1 MASFDDLY
9 PTTNQQKDDS
19 ADYSKI
25 GTMHSMLAGVGS
37 GIIQIPKGLFSLG
50 ATLMDL
56 GAGTNKAAEVEK
68 YFDDLT
74 DWDEKAEA
82 TTAGK
87 ITETLV
93 NLGIPG
99 GVAFTKGAGL
109 ASKALRS
116 KKAGSY
122 FTLTDDG
129 LKKAGKKALELNA
142 KGKTAR
148 FIAGATAGGVAEGV
162 FVGDVE
168 QIGTFGDLLGG
179 PTQLERDEEY
189 DPTRELINRV
199 KFGTEGALFTGVLG
213 GTGAT
218 IKKLA
223 TRGDKLRFSNN
234 KIDRL
239 LDTMA
244 SKFRSRSGKTKE
256 FFNIERKQIGVRSSD
271 LNLAQETS
279 REMDKSIDAI
289 FPAWKTVAQKMV
301 GKQRNQSLESL
312 HDVLLSGKTEV
323 NEAGRVIFGDM
334 DQGLMDA
341 ARKSLKGFNG
351 KTKDINNIFNN
362 MTKIRKGWGDM
373 FSTIGKK
380 MEGSE
385 LKEFQKEFGNKFKD
399 WLGGTYD
406 VFQNKSLVPFFGYRP
421 AEEAIKKSMKM
432 MKEVARQN
440 GKKIT
445 DEQAKYYVNRIV
457 KTARLPKGFRMDRPS
472 DPLFHLPNFFVGKS
486 MLDDAINK
494 PGFTRLGALPTEHQ
508 KIITELLGKRRNPM
522 QTILGGTARLSLI
535 ARRNQFFQDLMA
547 ESDRLGELKTGRKMF
562 YNADDYDEAVRVLGD
577 DIKQIQID
585 PAKSL
590 DAAITN
596 PLDKKWA
603 ITEVAEALEETSKT
617 LMDPNKIGGKI
628 YEGLVLY
635 PKAVSQM
642 AKTVLS
648 PITHVRN
655 FVSAGAFATANGII
669 PTPSAMKTAYQALQ
683 APIYGARKQND
694 LYRELLEL
702 GVVNTNVRLGDL
714 TKLLEDVNFGST
726 MTSDKGMRMLLKVGS
741 KTKRFA
747 QDLYTAEDDFWK
759 IASWAVER
767 DRIGKAFVRSGVKKG
782 DEILD
787 FAGNQVKYGDDFLK
801 NEAAHIVRNNIPN
814 YDYVSDFVKGLR
826 RWPIGNFV
834 SFPAEIMRT
843 SANIARRALRDIN
856 YKLPNGAK
864 PLRRL
869 GYQRLAGMGLTTA
882 AVPIG
887 TVKAAQMIYDVTDD
901 EIEAMRRYVADW
913 SKNSTLIPLRDE
925 ETGDLKYIDFSH
937 ANAYDTIARPFQTI
951 LNQVASGREDEDGMM
966 DDFMKGLFEA
976 TKELGSPFISESIW
990 TEAAADLIIRTGKT
1004 REGSEVWNEK
1014 DSDGDKVTKMV
1025 KHLVKAAAPFSY
1037 EQMKRLKMSVNED
1050 FDKYGQSYEL
1060 GDELMGFLGMRRVEL
1075 NPERGLDFKIAGYQD
1090 GVRKSRSLFTR
1101 TTRLGAGPI
1110 EPKEIVDAYI
1120 NANRALFDTRREMMK
1135 DFDAAQ
1141 LLGLS
1146 EDKISRVSER
1156 LSKRDVG
1163 TLREGVFRP
1172 LPLSRDVINAF
1183 EENSRK
1189 MGVANPLERALPVI
1203 ERIQEILS
1211 LAPLSLEFFPELFN
1225 PFGAPESEP
1234 EAKVPSNINL
1244 NTPMVNPNLITPQ
1257 LNTAAGGGGGGGT
1270 GNQQANMVQTGSV
1283 MQNGLTQTEMALL
1296 SDEEKAMRLRQRGIA

>member
-1 MASFDDLY
+1 MSAQLEKWKA
-9 PTTNQQKDDS
+9 QQQEVKPDS
-19 ADYSKI
+19 SEDYSKI

-37 GIIQIPKGLFSLG
+37 GVIAIPKGLFSLG

-74 DWDEKAEA
+74 NLDEKAEA

-87 ITETLV
+87 LTETLV
-93 NLGIPG
+93 NLAIPG
-99 GVAFTKGAGL
+99 GVAFKVGSKL
-109 ASKALRS
+109 ANTAVRS
-116 KKAGSY
+116 KKLGKY

-148 FIAGATAGGVAEGV
+148 FIAGATSGGIAEGV
-162 FVGDVE
+162 FVGDVD

-179 PTQLERDEEY
+179 PTELERDEEY
-189 DPTRELINRV
+189 DPARELINRV

-234 KIDRL
+234 KIDRT
-239 LDTMA
+239 LDTIA

-256 FFNIERKQIGVRSSD
+256 FFGIERKQIGVRSAD
-271 LNLAQETS
+271 LNLAQQTS
-279 REMDKSIDAI
+279 RELDNSIDAI

-301 GKQRNQSLESL
+301 SKQRNESLESL
-312 HDVLLSGKTEV
+312 HDVLLSGKTTV
-323 NEAGRVIFGDM
+323 NDAGRVIFGDM
-334 DQGLMDA
+334 DKNLINSVT
-341 ARKSLKGFNG
+341 KSLKGFGG
-351 KTKDINNIFNN
+351 KNKDINNIFNN
-362 MTKIRKGWGDM
+362 MQTIRKGWGDM
-373 FSTIGKK
+373 FSVLGKK
-380 MEGSE
+380 MEGSD
-385 LKEFQKEFGNKFKD
+385 LTKFQKEFGTKFKD

-406 VFQNKSLVPFFGYRP
+406 VFQNKSLVPFFGYHP
-421 AEEAIKKSMKM
+421 AEEAIKNSMKM
-432 MKEVARQN
+432 MKDVARQN

-445 DEQAKYYVNRIV
+445 DEQAKYFVNRVV

-472 DPLFHLPNFFVGKS
+472 DPLFHLPNFFVSKS
-486 MLDDAINK
+486 MLKEAIDK

-547 ESDRLGELKTGRKMF
+547 ESDRLGGLKTGRKMF
-562 YNADDYDEAVRVLGD
+562 YGKDEYDEAVRVLGD
-577 DIKQIQID
+577 DIKLINID
-585 PAKSL
+585 PAKTL

-596 PLDKKWA
+596 PLHDKYA
-603 ITEVAEALEETSKT
+603 ITEIAEALEETSKT
-617 LMDPNKIGGKI
+617 LMDPNKIGGQI
-628 YEGLVLY
+628 YENLVLY

-648 PITHVRN
+648 PITHARN
-655 FVSAGAFATANGII
+655 FISAGAFATANGII
-669 PTPSAMKTAYQALQ
+669 PTPSAIKTAYQALQ
-683 APIYGARKQND
+683 APLKGARKQND

-726 MTSDKGMRMLLKVGS
+726 MTSDKGLRMLLKVGS

-759 IASWAVER
+759 IASWSTER
-767 DRIGKAFVRSGVKKG
+767 DRIGQAFLRSGIKKG
-782 DEILD
+782 DEVLD
-787 FAGNQVKYGDDFLK
+787 FAGNKVKYGDDFLK

-826 RWPIGNFV
+826 RWPVGNFV

-843 SANIARRALRDIN
+843 STNIARRAIRDIN
-856 YKLPNGAK
+856 YTLPNGTK
-864 PLRRL
+864 PLRFL
-869 GYQRLAGMGLTTA
+869 GYQRLAGMGITTA
-882 AVPIG
+882 AVPMGI
-887 TVKAAQMIYDVTDD
+887 VKAAQMVYDVTDD

-913 SKNSTLIPLRDE
+913 SKNSTLVPLRDK

-937 ANAYDTIARPFQTI
+937 ANAYDTIVRPFQTI

-966 DDFMKGLFEA
+966 DDFMTGLFEA
-976 TKELGSPFISESIW
+976 TKEIASPFISESIW
-990 TEAAADLIIRTGKT
+990 TEAAADLIIRRGRTQ
-1004 REGSEVWNEK
+1004 EGSEVWNEE
-1014 DSDGDKVTKMV
+1014 DTDGDKVQKMV

-1037 EQMKRLKMSVNED
+1037 EQMKRLKIAINDD

-1060 GDELMGFLGMRRVEL
+1060 GDELMGFMGMRRVDL
-1075 NPERGLDFKIAGYQD
+1075 NPERGLDFKIADYQR
-1090 GVRKSRSLFTR
+1090 GVRNSRSLFTR
-1101 TTRLGAGPI
+1101 ATRLGAGPI
-1110 EPKEIVDAYI
+1110 EPEAIVDAYI
-1120 NANRALFDTRREMMK
+1120 NANRALFETRRDMMK
-1135 DFDAAQ
+1135 DYDAAQ

-1146 EDKISRVSER
+1146 EDRISKVSQR

-1163 TLREGVFRP
+1163 TIREGIFRP
-1172 LPLSRDVINAF
+1172 FPISRDVMAAF
-1183 EENSRK
+1183 ADNSRK
-1189 MGVANPLERALPVI
+1189 MGVANPLQRAMPVI
-1203 ERIQEILS
+1203 QRMREILS
-1211 LAPLSLEFFPELFN
+1211 AAPLSLEFFPELFN
-1225 PFGAPESEP
+1225 PFKEPEP
-1234 EAKVPSNINL
+1234 EAKVPANVNL
-1244 NTPMVNPNLITPQ
+1244 QTSMVNPSIVGQGANLTQ
-1257 LNTAAGGGGGGGT
+1257 T
-1270 GNQQANMVQTGSV
+1270 GNV

-1296 SDEEKAMRLRQRGIA
+1296 SPEEQLIRIRQRGVA